1 MAKAL
6 QKLGAKLDKKE
17 TLLSRQES
25 FVHAEKWIN
34 DFGIPP
40 VRALPLACACVRVCV
55 CVCVVC
61 VSCV

>member
-17 TLLSRQES
+17 TQLSRQES

-34 DFGIPP
+34 DFGIPL
-40 VRALPLACACVRVCV
+40 VRAFPVCACVHVCHVVCCV
-55 CVCVVC
+55 C
-61 VSCV
+61 